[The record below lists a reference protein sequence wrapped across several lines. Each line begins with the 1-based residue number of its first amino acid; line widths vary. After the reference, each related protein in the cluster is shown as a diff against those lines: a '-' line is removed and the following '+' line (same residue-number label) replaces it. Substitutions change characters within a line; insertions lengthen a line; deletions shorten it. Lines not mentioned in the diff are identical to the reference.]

1 MLDAYLK
8 FGTLAERTSKQPG
21 RARHITTACNI
32 FTESRGFQQNAEAKH
47 L

>member
-1 MLDAYLK
+1 MLDARNR

-21 RARHITTACNI
+21 RARLTTRACRL
-32 FTESRGFQQNAEAKH
+32 FHAGARKAWRTT